1 MPFWKLNE
9 QEVGAGVRPGLWLW
23 LWLYLGHLTAYL
35 TESDT
40 T

>member
-9 QEVGAGVRPGLWLW
+9 QEVGAGVRPGLWLV
-23 LWLYLGHLTAYL
+23 LYLGHLTAHL